1 MASIQMS
8 VQVCRVDCA
17 VSAICA
23 YFDSLLNERMTAYI
37 EWPAIRE
44 ETNWAVHLGSFT
56 CRRP

>member
-8 VQVCRVDCA
+8 VKVCRVDCA

-23 YFDSLLNERMTAYI
+23 YFGSLLNGRLTAYI
-37 EWPAIRE
+37 ERPAIRV
-44 ETNWAVHLGSFT
+44 ETNWAVHLGKFT